1 MFGEI
6 SHQPTEQLTANC
18 GGVPCTPT
26 EKEDSTIVE
35 EDSGTVIGP
44 GVTSSFPVL
53 NFITY
58 IFSNKD
64 GWDRNWAFYSIL
76 ECDIK
81 D

>member
-44 GVTSSFPVL
+44 GSSQESLPP
-53 NFITY
+53 
-58 IFSNKD
+58 SP
-64 GWDRNWAFYSIL
+64 
-76 ECDIK
+76 
-81 D
+81 